1 VSCPPIFLYADA
13 VTFDLWHD
21 ATLPGTGTWGIDA
34 EILDDVRVNWVRGNV
49 ITHSAANGS
58 DTVYGYSY
66 EDHDTE
72 EAGWAAGYIYYGE
85 YILVDEPGPTT
96 VLETQVATSSDDAEE
111 KNSGRMKLTSA
122 DLELQGDQMVGLRF
136 TGLSI
141 LQGATIANAYVQFQA
156 DEVHAESTSL
166 TIEGEDVDDATT
178 FSSINENISSRP
190 RTFASVSWSPVPWTT
205 VGAAGSDQRTPNL
218 ATIVQEIVDRPGW
231 SSDQSMVLIV
241 TGSGR
246 RVPESYNGGQ
256 NGAPRLHVEYATGG
270 RNYLGFVTGASS
282 SGLRTAAC

>member
-1 VSCPPIFLYADA
+1 
-13 VTFDLWHD
+13 
-21 ATLPGTGTWGIDA
+21 
-34 EILDDVRVNWVRGNV
+34 
-49 ITHSAANGS
+49 
-58 DTVYGYSY
+58 
-66 EDHDTE
+66 
-72 EAGWAAGYIYYGE
+72 
-85 YILVDEPGPTT
+85 

-141 LQGATIANAYVQFQA
+141 PQGATIANAYVQFQA

-256 NGAPRLHVEYATGG
+256 NGAPRLQVEYATGAQLPRVRYG
-270 RNYLGFVTGASS
+270 SLVKRAQDGSLLNPIGFCPKSRQHVVFDVMQLAMTCIS
-282 SGLRTAAC
+282 